1 MTDSLTAVTMNMTR
15 VCFLVPE
22 NWKIPKMS
30 QRLSGGTDYEAWAE
44 EAESVLVTNGLWK
57 YIDPKN
63 PSSIPPKDADNKADW
78 EEKNLTLIHTLRLM
92 MDRKI
97 AHLIKGCTTA
107 SQAWKMLVKTLSTQG
122 PMHQVSLIKKALN
135 IRFNVSTDIETT
147 LHELEHTLDRMFDG
161 GEITSDNWKVM
172 ICLNS
177 LQNEPFHHIR
187 DQLEGL
193 LTSTTAGLDYN
204 GVSARLRY
212 EAQKVQYANEQLTTE
227 QANTAVNK
235 KGTAGNA
242 NMVICVN
249 CNKVGHTKEKCWR
262 PGGGDEGGASEEV
275 VNKCNVDWSKYNNEQ
290 INSALY
296 DAPRFLDSGATIHC
310 TPYKGDFENLTP
322 ITLRSIKGING
333 SNIMAIGSGD
343 VKIHAKNGLTFTLH
357 DVLYVPQA
365 TIRLISV
372 GKLVRA
378 NLTCTFDQSGCHVF
392 DETKREVISSVI
404 TDTGLFHTT
413 LHLQKE
419 YANVVRAPADL
430 QTWHRRLGHINYSS
444 IINMVKH
451 HMATGMPTDLS
462 TIPPVCEHCI
472 LGKQA
477 KQPIPK

>member
-97 AHLIKGCTTA
+97 AHLIKGCTTV
-107 SQAWKMLVKTLSTQG
+107 SQAWKMLAKTLSTQG

-193 LTSTTAGLDYN
+193 LTSTTAGLCF
-204 GVSARLRY
+204 
-212 EAQKVQYANEQLTTE
+212 
-227 QANTAVNK
+227 
-235 KGTAGNA
+235 GT
-242 NMVICVN
+242 C
-249 CNKVGHTKEKCWR
+249 
-262 PGGGDEGGASEEV
+262 
-275 VNKCNVDWSKYNNEQ
+275 
-290 INSALY
+290 
-296 DAPRFLDSGATIHC
+296 
-310 TPYKGDFENLTP
+310 
-322 ITLRSIKGING
+322 
-333 SNIMAIGSGD
+333 
-343 VKIHAKNGLTFTLH
+343 
-357 DVLYVPQA
+357 
-365 TIRLISV
+365 
-372 GKLVRA
+372 
-378 NLTCTFDQSGCHVF
+378 
-392 DETKREVISSVI
+392 
-404 TDTGLFHTT
+404 
-413 LHLQKE
+413 
-419 YANVVRAPADL
+419 
-430 QTWHRRLGHINYSS
+430 
-444 IINMVKH
+444 
-451 HMATGMPTDLS
+451 
-462 TIPPVCEHCI
+462 
-472 LGKQA
+472 
-477 KQPIPK
+477 